1 MIVVTLSFCAF
12 QPKNRWLTCCL
23 TEQWRKSF
31 GNQFLAD
38 LSAVG
43 CSLKSLCNHFVSR
56 KLRMG
61 TMRGRMMCP
70 SSFLAVIWAFGRK
83 GIKDVLKA
91 NLLPMHVIDTVK
103 STVASWV
110 HKFISFPRFGDCP
123 WIPFWWTVEVRGY
136 SIVWFSSGISWNHC
150 NSICNN
156 LGISQNFTWQMVKQD
171 SPHVITLCSNI
182 DIN

>member
-70 SSFLAVIWAFGRK
+70 SSFLAVIWALWKERNQRCFEGKSATNACDWHSEIHCCLLGSQIHILPEIRWLSMNPILVNC
-83 GIKDVLKA
+83 GGTWLLHSLVLFR
-91 NLLPMHVIDTVK
+91 H
-103 STVASWV
+103 
-110 HKFISFPRFGDCP
+110 
-123 WIPFWWTVEVRGY
+123 
-136 SIVWFSSGISWNHC
+136 
-150 NSICNN
+150 
-156 LGISQNFTWQMVKQD
+156 
-171 SPHVITLCSNI
+171 
-182 DIN
+182 